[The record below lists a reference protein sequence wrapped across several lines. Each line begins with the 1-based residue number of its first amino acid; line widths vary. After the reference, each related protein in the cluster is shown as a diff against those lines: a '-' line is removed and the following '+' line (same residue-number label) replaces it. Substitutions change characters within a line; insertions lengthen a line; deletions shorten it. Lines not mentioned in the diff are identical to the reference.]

1 MSSHS
6 KKLKKVYAFSDTLF
20 FYLKSSIFL
29 ILDYQSK
36 NIIKQNRFSI
46 MPNILEEKVGN
57 LTARVTV
64 TIPYSEYGPKV
75 KKELSQHQKKAA
87 FKGFRPGKTP
97 MSFIQKMYGQ
107 QVMANEMNK
116 MLQDSMME
124 YLEDKDI
131 FGQPVPVDEIESF
144 NLKSK
149 EDYNFVFEVGFE
161 PTFELNLAKEI
172 AFNKEV
178 IKIDEKYLN
187 RELQEVRHRNGEVEE
202 EGEEVTSENDV
213 LRVRLQEME
222 GDAVKEGGVTSE
234 TFVGVDL
241 FATEDLKKKV
251 MGLKVGDTFTAKYT
265 EISKEFTEDRVKRY
279 ILKLEED
286 ENGNY
291 PEVNEMFQ
299 AEILTIRQVK
309 IATLNQEFFDKTVG
323 VGTVT
328 TEEEFKTVFGER
340 VVSFLQQEANTRLF
354 LEVQKT
360 LIAQN
365 DIEFPE
371 EFLKKWLLFRNDEK
385 TAEEIDAE
393 MPEFTKSLKWM
404 MIKGQIQKAHD
415 LEVNP
420 AVVKEGIKAQFR
432 QYMQGQSNDEMLNML
447 AEQVLNSDD
456 EQTVEMRERAFQDAL
471 NSAVFEKLE
480 ELVTINETEIA
491 ASDFDVILTAEY
503 EAKQKADAEKA
514 AETAA
519 AEVAAAAASIETI
532 DAEIE
537 VEEVISTEEEEDFAA
552 EIDTEVENMADE
564 AEQEITG

>member
-1 MSSHS
+1 
-6 KKLKKVYAFSDTLF
+6 
-20 FYLKSSIFL
+20 
-29 ILDYQSK
+29 
-36 NIIKQNRFSI
+36 
-46 MPNILEEKVGN
+46 MPNISEEKIGN

-64 TIPYSEYGPKV
+64 TIPHSEYGPKV
-75 KKELSQHQKKAA
+75 KKELAQHQKKAA

-97 MSFIQKMYGQ
+97 MSFIKKMYGQ

-144 NLKSK
+144 DLKVNK
-149 EDYNFVFEVGFE
+149 DYDFIFEVGFE

-172 AFNKEV
+172 AFNKEIV
-178 IKIDEKYLN
+178 KIDDKYLD
-187 RELQEVRHRNGEVEE
+187 RELQELRHRNGEVVE

-222 GDAVKEGGVTSE
+222 GDAVKEDGVTSE
-234 TFVGVDL
+234 TYVGVDL
-241 FATEDLKKKV
+241 FASEDLKKQV
-251 MGLKVGDTFTAKYT
+251 MGLKVADTFTAKYT

-279 ILKLEED
+279 ILKLQED

-291 PEVNEMFQ
+291 QEVNEMFQ
-299 AEILTIRQVK
+299 VEILSIRQVK
-309 IATLNQEFFDKTVG
+309 IAELDQEFFDKVVG

-328 TEEEFKTVFGER
+328 TEEEFRTVFGTR
-340 VVSFLQQEANTRLF
+340 VIANLQQQANSRLF
-354 LEVQKT
+354 IEVQKT
-360 LIAQN
+360 LMTEN
-365 DIEFPE
+365 EIEFPE
-371 EFLKKWLLFRNDEK
+371 EFLRKWLLFRNDEK
-385 TAEEIDAE
+385 TAAEIDAE
-393 MPEFTKSLKWM
+393 MPEFIKSLEWM
-404 MIKGQIQKAHD
+404 MIKGKIQKAHD

-420 AVVKEGIKAQFR
+420 ELVKEGIKAQFR

-447 AEQVLNSDD
+447 AEQVLNSED

-480 ELVTINETEIA
+480 ELVTISQNDIS
-491 ASDFDVILTAEY
+491 ASDFDAILTTEY

-519 AEVAAAAASIETI
+519 AELAAATASIEAVN
-532 DAEIE
+532 AEIE
-537 VEEVISTEEEEDFAA
+537 EEEEVISTEEEEGLTA
-552 EIDTEVENMADE
+552 EIDAAVEEIATE
-564 AEQEITG
+564 AEQEITDEADQEIAG